1 MVRNLREACVRT
13 HTLHRFAME
22 RTTDFIKF
30 WFWSRA
36 ADGIPSD
43 VMNGASSI
51 DTDNWVQFYLL
62 AAALS
67 I

>member
-1 MVRNLREACVRT
+1 
-13 HTLHRFAME
+13 ME